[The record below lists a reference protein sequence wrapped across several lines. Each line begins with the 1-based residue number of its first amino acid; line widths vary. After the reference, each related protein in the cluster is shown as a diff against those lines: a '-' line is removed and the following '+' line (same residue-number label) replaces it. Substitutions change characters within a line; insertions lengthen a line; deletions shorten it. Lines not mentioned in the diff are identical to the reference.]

1 MALASV
7 GVGNAILL
15 PYLLCKEKDPMSRF
29 EAAVLSMTV
38 MLAFTSAGL
47 LVPFDVNS
55 NVLAVIGFAI
65 FVVWNDVNLKLQ

>member
-1 MALASV
+1 
-7 GVGNAILL
+7 
-15 PYLLCKEKDPMSRF
+15 MSRF

-65 FVVWNDVNLKLQ
+65 FVVWNDVKLQ